1 MSKFINK
8 ITSLIEV
15 KKIIALLV
23 ISVFCALSAKE
34 VVSTEQF
41 TTVAIMIVSFYFGQS
56 IANEINHF
64 IHCVQTGEPCRNPAE
79 DGVEMMKILD
89 AVYESAATGHEVI
102 LK

>member
-1 MSKFINK
+1 MNKLVTK

-23 ISVFCALSAKE
+23 ITVFCILSARE

-56 IANEINHF
+56 TVKGTVKSTKE
-64 IHCVQTGEPCRNPAE
+64 QE
-79 DGVEMMKILD
+79 
-89 AVYESAATGHEVI
+89 
-102 LK
+102 

>member
-1 MSKFINK
+1 MSKFVNK

-23 ISVFCALSAKE
+23 ITVFCILSARE

-56 IANEINHF
+56 TVKGTVKANKE
-64 IHCVQTGEPCRNPAE
+64 QE
-79 DGVEMMKILD
+79 
-89 AVYESAATGHEVI
+89 
-102 LK
+102 

>member
-1 MSKFINK
+1 MNKLVAK

-23 ISVFCALSAKE
+23 ITVFCILSARE

-56 IANEINHF
+56 TVKGTVKSTKE
-64 IHCVQTGEPCRNPAE
+64 QE
-79 DGVEMMKILD
+79 
-89 AVYESAATGHEVI
+89 
-102 LK
+102 

>member
-1 MSKFINK
+1 MNKLVTK

-23 ISVFCALSAKE
+23 ITVFCILSARE

-56 IANEINHF
+56 TVKGTVKSTRE
-64 IHCVQTGEPCRNPAE
+64 QE
-79 DGVEMMKILD
+79 
-89 AVYESAATGHEVI
+89 
-102 LK
+102 